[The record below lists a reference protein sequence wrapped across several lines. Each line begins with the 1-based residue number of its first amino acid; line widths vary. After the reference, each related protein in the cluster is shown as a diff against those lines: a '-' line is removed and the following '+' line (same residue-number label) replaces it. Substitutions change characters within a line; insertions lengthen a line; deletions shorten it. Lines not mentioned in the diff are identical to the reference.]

1 MSAPSPSSSA
11 SAPRPLAVVPPEIA
25 SLADYEAAARGR
37 LDAAAW
43 AYLAGAAADGITAR
57 ANREAYDRLCLRARV
72 LRDFADGG
80 HTRVRLLGRELE
92 HPILLAPVAYQ
103 KLAHPDGERASALG
117 AAATGAPFVVSTQA
131 SVSVEEIAAT
141 APGAPRWFQLYMGR
155 DRGFTLEL
163 VRRAEAAGCE
173 ALVVTADAP
182 VSGVRNAEQR
192 ARFTLPPGVAA
203 VHLAGRRASAV
214 VPGAATAAAARVG
227 SARVGG
233 AGGAGGAGGGE
244 LEAPPTLRLCGGLMG
259 VAPTWADLEW
269 LCGVTR
275 LPVLVKGVLEA
286 EDAERALAAGA
297 RGVVVSN
304 HGGRTL
310 DTLPATIEV
319 LPEIVAAVAGRAPVL
334 VDGGIRR
341 GTDVLKALA
350 RGASAVLVGR
360 PYVFGLAVAGAV
372 GVAHV
377 VRLLRAELEVAMALT
392 GCATVADVSRA
403 VLREERGTAGR
414 G

>member
-1 MSAPSPSSSA
+1 
-11 SAPRPLAVVPPEIA
+11 
-25 SLADYEAAARGR
+25 
-37 LDAAAW
+37 
-43 AYLAGAAADGITAR
+43 
-57 ANREAYDRLCLRARV
+57 
-72 LRDFADGG
+72 
-80 HTRVRLLGRELE
+80 
-92 HPILLAPVAYQ
+92 
-103 KLAHPDGERASALG
+103 
-117 AAATGAPFVVSTQA
+117 
-131 SVSVEEIAAT
+131 
-141 APGAPRWFQLYMGR
+141 
-155 DRGFTLEL
+155 
-163 VRRAEAAGCE
+163 
-173 ALVVTADAP
+173 
-182 VSGVRNAEQR
+182 
-192 ARFTLPPGVAA
+192 
-203 VHLAGRRASAV
+203 
-214 VPGAATAAAARVG
+214 
-227 SARVGG
+227 
-233 AGGAGGAGGGE
+233 
-244 LEAPPTLRLCGGLMG
+244 MG

-269 LCGVTR
+269 LCGATR
-275 LPVLVKGVLEA
+275 LPVLLKGVLEA
-286 EDAERALAAGA
+286 EDAERALAVGA

-392 GCATVADVSRA
+392 GCPTVADVSRA